1 MCCTSITIYVKKTKK
16 ESTNVS
22 LLSFSQVKVKTLVA
36 VYFEQTVIPFSLM
49 KLVMKNQI
57 VETFGYHFC
66 KHIVYIENITVLN
79 NKIVD

>member
-1 MCCTSITIYVKKTKK
+1 M
-16 ESTNVS
+16 S

-36 VYFEQTVIPFSLM
+36 VYFEQNVIPFSLM
-49 KLVMKNQI
+49 KLVMKSQI

-66 KHIVYIENITVLN
+66 KHIVYMENITVLN

>member
-1 MCCTSITIYVKKTKK
+1 M
-16 ESTNVS
+16 S

-36 VYFEQTVIPFSLM
+36 VYFEQNVIPFSLM

-57 VETFGYHFC
+57 VETFDYHFC

>member
-1 MCCTSITIYVKKTKK
+1 
-16 ESTNVS
+16 
-22 LLSFSQVKVKTLVA
+22 
-36 VYFEQTVIPFSLM
+36 M

-79 NKIVD
+79 NKIVDWNWQILLKDHPGLLRNVLRGTRL